1 MKQILVA
8 TNNRGKLNEFIE
20 MFKKQE
26 NINLNTFSD
35 IGVDIDVLEDG
46 ETFEENAIKKA
57 RESFEV
63 INAKMPVIA
72 EDSGLLVDAL
82 NGAPGV
88 YSKRYYEGKTDEE
101 GNEMLLD
108 ELKNVKKEFRTAK
121 YLVVMCYYDG
131 VNLIIQEGE
140 CKGKIA
146 FTQIGKEGFS
156 YDYIFIPD
164 ENNSEEKTF
173 GELGLEFK
181 NKISHRK
188 RAISKLILKLESD
201 NIL

>member
-8 TNNRGKLNEFIE
+8 TNNLGKLNEFIE
-20 MFKKQE
+20 MFRNQE
-26 NINLNTFSD
+26 NINLNTYSS
-35 IGVDIDVLEDG
+35 IGIDIDILEDG
-46 ETFEENAIKKA
+46 ETFRENAIKKA
-57 RESFEV
+57 KESFE
-63 INAKMPVIA
+63 AMAEKMPIIA

-108 ELKNVKKEFRTAK
+108 ELKNVKKELRTAK
-121 YLVVMCYYDG
+121 YLVSMCYYDG

-146 FTQIGKEGFS
+146 FEQRGTEGFS

-164 ENNSEEKTF
+164 ENNICEKTF
-173 GELGLEFK
+173 GELGLKFK
-181 NKISHRK
+181 NEISHRK
-188 RAISKLILKLESD
+188 RGISKLINELKLK
-201 NIL
+201 NII